1 MNKLS
6 QLNKNTQGFTLVEI
20 IIAMSIFI
28 LVFAL
33 GSEFIIKG
41 LKSISFGS
49 NQATAINHARRAME
63 NLSIDL
69 REAKKSEKGDYPI
82 LTIEA
87 QNFIWYGDVDND
99 GITEQIRYFL
109 DSSKLK
115 RAIIE
120 PGPDN
125 NYDGAETTEIIAKYV
140 NNQTENIFTY
150 YDGANNETSLINNI
164 RLINIKLKINVKP
177 EIAPGDYYIELDI
190 QLRNLKD
197 NL

>member
-1 MNKLS
+1 MNRLN

-20 IIAMSIFI
+20 IVAMSIFI

-125 NYDGAETTEIIAKYV
+125 NYDEAETTEIIAKYV

-177 EIAPGDYYIELDI
+177 EIAPGDYYIESDI